1 MQWRNAARWGAL
13 VGFAL
18 SVLTACTVSTSG
30 GLLGALASI
39 GVAIT
44 VFLLAGATQTGCVED
59 PAVTPEPEADAG
71 ADAATD
77 ASIDASIGPCLSQI
91 EPDQGVEDRGVD
103 ADPDMYIGPCLSP
116 PQEDMYI
123 PPPDRGAEGDMAV
136 DRDMEIGPCLDVP
149 APDQGLPLDAGPD
162 AFLGPCLSP
171 PPPEEGGAGLDPN
184 RIDPGAID
192 RAAVFD
198 KVAASLPADI
208 AARLRSRS
216 PRSHS

>member
-1 MQWRNAARWGAL
+1 MQNRNLDWRTAVRWGAL

-18 SVLTACTVSTSG
+18 SVLTACTVSMSG

-39 GVAIT
+39 GVAVT

-59 PAVTPEPEADAG
+59 PARDPEPKADAG
-71 ADAATD
+71 PDAY
-77 ASIDASIGPCLSQI
+77 IGPCLSQI
-91 EPDQGVEDRGVD
+91 EPDQGVADRGVD

-116 PQEDMYI
+116 PE
-123 PPPDRGAEGDMAV
+123 PDRGVERDLSVGPCLTDLAV
-136 DRDMEIGPCLDVP
+136 FDSAVDMEIGPCLDVP
-149 APDQGLPLDAGPD
+149 APDQGLAPDAGPD

-171 PPPEEGGAGLDPN
+171 PPPDPEEGGAQLSPE
-184 RIDPGAID
+184 ALD

-208 AARLRSRS
+208 AARLRSLNPKSRS
-216 PRSHS
+216 